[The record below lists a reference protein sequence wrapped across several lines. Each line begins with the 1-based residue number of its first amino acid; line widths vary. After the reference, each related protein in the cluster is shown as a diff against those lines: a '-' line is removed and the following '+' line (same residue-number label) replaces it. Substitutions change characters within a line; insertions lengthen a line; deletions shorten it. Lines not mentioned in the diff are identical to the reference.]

1 VIAGDTLNRICISI
15 ALILIVGT
23 RCLGQIPSQ
32 PCNESTSKYANLEN
46 QAVRKVAPEYPAE
59 PGFHVE
65 GKVTV
70 RIVINKKGD
79 VVSAKAICGH
89 PLIIA
94 PAIKAAAQWQFQP
107 KLVKGKPTKN
117 IGVIV
122 FVFKDMNRDR
132 GIEYSAAQNKP
143 LERTRR

>member
-1 VIAGDTLNRICISI
+1 
-15 ALILIVGT
+15 VG
-23 RCLGQIPSQ
+23 QNPSQ
-32 PCNESTSKYANLEN
+32 QCDESRSKYANLEGM
-46 QAVRKVAPEYPAE
+46 AVKKVEPEYPAE

-70 RIVINKKGD
+70 RIVIDKKGN

-89 PLIIA
+89 PLIMA

-107 KLVKGKPTKN
+107 KRVNGRATKN

-122 FVFKDMNRDR
+122 FVFKDVNRDR
-132 GIEYSAAQNKP
+132 SN
-143 LERTRR
+143 